1 MPSGTEVMTSGGA
14 TSGGAIGDA
23 VETGTA
29 GARRPTA
36 VWDPGQY
43 LRFSDQ
49 RLRPAL
55 DLMAQVPLTVPRQI
69 VDLGCGAG
77 NVTAILQQR
86 FPSAEVTGVDGSAA
100 MREKAR
106 AAAPACRFE
115 QGDFA
120 TWVPHG
126 TPHWSPEGS
135 PEGSTGGSP
144 PGHPA
149 IAPDLI
155 YSNAALQW
163 VGGHATLFPR
173 LMSLLAAGGVL
184 AVQMPAMHDAP
195 LRRLQYEVAAHGPW
209 AERLAS
215 HVSAP
220 PILDAAAYWDLLRPH
235 AAGLDIW
242 ETVYLHPLS
251 GEDAVVE
258 WAAGSSLRPFLEP
271 LEPAQQVAFRSA
283 YAEALRPHYPRRTDG
298 TTLLPFRRLFL
309 IAVAP

>member
-1 MPSGTEVMTSGGA
+1 MA
-14 TSGGAIGDA
+14 TPPAP
-23 VETGTA
+23 A
-29 GARRPTA
+29 GAQRPA
-36 VWDPGQY
+36 AAWDPAQY

-55 DLMAQVPLTVPRQI
+55 DLLGQVPLTSPERV

-77 NVTAILQQR
+77 NVTAILKQR
-86 FPSAEVTGVDGSAA
+86 FAAAEVTGVDGDAA
-100 MREKAR
+100 MLEKAR
-106 AAAPACRFE
+106 VAAPGCRFE

-120 TWVPHG
+120 TWL
-126 TPHWSPEGS
+126 
-135 PEGSTGGSP
+135 P
-144 PGHPA
+144 PGWPPGGPSGQRAGQVSGQHA
-149 IAPDLI
+149 GSLDLI

-173 LMSLLAAGGVL
+173 LISLLAPGGVL

-195 LRRLQYEVAAHGPW
+195 LRRLQYVVAAQGPW

-215 HVSAP
+215 HASAP
-220 PILDAAAYWDLLRPH
+220 PILDAAGYWDLLRPL
-235 AAGLDIW
+235 AARLDIW
-242 ETVYLHPLS
+242 ETTYLHPLV

-271 LEPAQQVAFRSA
+271 LEPAHQAAFRRA
-283 YAEALRPHYPRRTDG
+283 YAEALRPHYPRRADG

-309 IAVAP
+309 MAVV